1 LEGSVVTGQKTYWHL
16 LGSTRK
22 PTEYE
27 IGTSRLLYYPER
39 GFEVN
44 LPLGAWYE
52 RYQRKSPL
60 QCSDWEAFSDP
71 RETTYAKYT
80 HLQSVKQAF
89 VDGIFR
95 SVDDAYD
102 VTLRPEWVAVLE
114 RLVAPTRYPAHGL
127 QMVASYVG
135 SMAPGGRVVVCS
147 LFTAADEMRR
157 VQIVAYRMRQLQRTY
172 PSFGKSSKT
181 TWETDAAWQPLREV
195 IERLLVTYDLGEAL
209 VALNLVVK
217 PAIDELLVARLAR
230 CARLAGDDVL
240 AKLLFSIEE
249 DCKWHDQWARALEA
263 SLVADREANRAVI
276 DGWIAHWR
284 PRVSDAL
291 APLARVL
298 DEVAGKLA

>member
-1 LEGSVVTGQKTYWHL
+1 M
-16 LGSTRK
+16 
-22 PTEYE
+22 
-27 IGTSRLLYYPER
+27 
-39 GFEVN
+39 
-44 LPLGAWYE
+44 
-52 RYQRKSPL
+52 
-60 QCSDWEAFSDP
+60 
-71 RETTYAKYT
+71 
-80 HLQSVKQAF
+80 KQAF

-114 RLVAPTRYPAHGL
+114 RLVAPMRYPAHGL

-157 VQIVAYRMRQLQRTY
+157 IQIVAYRMRQLQRTY
-172 PSFGKSSKT
+172 PGFGKSSKT

-209 VALNLVVK
+209 VALSLVVK

-240 AKLLFSIEE
+240 AKLL
-249 DCKWHDQWARALEA
+249 DRRGLQVARPVGPGARSLAGSRSRGESRRHRRVGRPLATAGGRCVGSPGA
-263 SLVADREANRAVI
+263 SLGRGR
-276 DGWIAHWR
+276 G
-284 PRVSDAL
+284 
-291 APLARVL
+291 
-298 DEVAGKLA
+298 EVGVK